1 MTCKRCQ
8 SPRIADVTAKCSDL
22 CFVSIP
28 GFSEHDGYVP
38 SFLGG
43 GDYVRLSICLE
54 CGQVQQDFPITDE
67 QLEAEEEF
75 KKAVETEL
83 P

>member
-1 MTCKRCQ
+1 MPCLRCG
-8 SPRIADVTAKCSDL
+8 SHRIADINAKCSDL

-43 GDYVRLSICLE
+43 GDYVRLDICLE
-54 CGQVQQDFPITDE
+54 CGQVQQNFPVTDE
-67 QLEAEEEF
+67 DLEESGDF

>member
-1 MTCKRCQ
+1 MACKRCQ
-8 SPRIADVTAKCSDL
+8 SPRIADITAKCSDL

-28 GFSEHDGYVP
+28 GYSEHDGYVP

-43 GDYVRLSICLE
+43 GDYVRLNICLE

-67 QLEAEEEF
+67 DLEADGEF
-75 KKAVETEL
+75 KKLDESEH